1 MILLLFIYGL
11 GLLIIALCMLL
22 DMTISRVERRL
33 RPCVIMASVLSYQNE
48 HVCVLFFYVGGERL
62 AHRLLKISTET
73 NRQWSDKNVL
83 ASFFGIRARL
93 LILWPVGKG
102 L

>member
-73 NRQWSDKNVL
+73 NRQWSDKNML
-83 ASFFGIRARL
+83 ASCF
-93 LILWPVGKG
+93 WNKG
-102 L
+102 QAAIVASW